1 MTRRFFLLSVVLAL
15 AAMAAG
21 AGGSISLLNVSYDP
35 TREFY
40 QEINAAFAKE
50 WKAKTGDE
58 VSIHQSH
65 GGSGKQARSV
75 IDGSE
80 ADVVTLALAWD
91 IDALHDQAQL
101 LPANWQQRL
110 PSNSCPYTSTI
121 VFLLRHGGKTTVQDW
136 DDLIRPGVSVVAP
149 NPKTS
154 GGARWI
160 YLAAYGD
167 ALKKNH
173 GDAAAARRFV
183 EQLYRNV
190 PVMDEGARG
199 SVTTFAQ
206 HDIGDVLLSWENEDW
221 LVVDRFGRG
230 RFDIVYPPRSILA
243 EPPVALVDKFADAHG
258 TRAVAEA
265 YLRFLYTPAA
275 QEIVARHHF
284 RPQLDETARR
294 HATDFPPMQLFTLS
308 EVFGSW
314 KEAQKIHFDEGGIFD
329 QIARSRR

>member
-1 MTRRFFLLSVVLAL
+1 MRQKFGIFSGLTMAL
-15 AAMAAG
+15 AVACLG
-21 AGGSISLLNVSYDP
+21 NSSLLNVSYDP

-40 QEINAAFAKE
+40 QEINVAFAKD
-50 WKAKTGDE
+50 WKSKTGEDI
-58 VSIHQSH
+58 SIRQSH
-65 GGSGKQARSV
+65 GGSGKQARAV
-75 IDGSE
+75 IDGLR

-91 IDALHDQAQL
+91 IDELHEQAQL
-101 LPANWQQRL
+101 LPADWQQRL
-110 PSNSCPYTSTI
+110 PNNSCPYTSTI
-121 VFLLRHGGKTTVQDW
+121 VFLVRHDGKAAVKDW
-136 DDLIRPGVSVVAP
+136 ADLIRPGISVVAP

-167 ALKKNH
+167 ALKRSH

-206 HDIGDVLLSWENEDW
+206 HEIGDVLLSWENEAW
-221 LVVDRFGRG
+221 LVINRFGRG

-243 EPPVALVDKFADAHG
+243 EPPVAVVQKYAEENG
-258 TRAVAEA
+258 TRAAAEA

-275 QEIVARHHF
+275 QEIIARHYF
-284 RPQLDETARR
+284 RPELDEIARR
-294 HATDFPPMQLFTLS
+294 HASDFPPMELFTVR

-314 KEAQKIHFDEGGIFD
+314 KEAQKIHFEEGGIFD
-329 QIARSRR
+329 QISRGRR